1 MRTRLLLVIV
11 GTVVL
16 IMVAAGAGTWLLA
29 AQSTRNDAITQV
41 LASAKSFAAIGSGE
55 ISIGVPKIKSRAIQK
70 AIVTAELQKLEQLL
84 HLTSKLD
91 GANFLPAAVPSD
103 LHSPVVPSSILN
115 SLADSTAVGSSTA
128 VAGSTGSVAWA
139 AEVVGLHVEVTRAN
153 GTSASISRRY
163 VLVLRR
169 DIGKPSVSGYF
180 LILAGAVVAFAVV
193 VTLALTRRLT
203 GPLRRAVATTERIAA
218 GDLDARV
225 GAQPGDFPELTAL
238 ANAIDAMAGSLG
250 RLRAAERQFL
260 LSVSHELRT
269 PLTSIRG
276 YSEAILDG
284 TAVDPSHA
292 AAVIGNESRRLERL
306 VGDLLDLAKLD
317 ARTFSFNF
325 RTVDVGEVVE
335 EVAEELRPVAAG
347 AGLELQ
353 VHPPEHAVFA
363 RVDPDRLDQ
372 VLANLVENAAKYAAN
387 QHHPRHGRER
397 IGGTPRRTGRR
408 PGHRARRDRPDL
420 RAALQRRSACPTRPA
435 PRVGPGSRHC
445 FGALGSHGSDGPCR
459 VADRPGRRHPDDR
472 PAADRRSGP
481 RGRADFG
488 SSSRPRRDSQVRTH
502 DVGCA
507 LYKSLTSPER
517 APDPRVAH

>member
-41 LASAKSFAAIGSGE
+41 LASAKSFASIGSGE

-372 VLANLVENAAKYAAN
+372 VLANLVENAAKYARTSIILGTVAN
-387 QHHPRHGRER
+387 GSE
-397 IGGTPRRTGRR
+397 
-408 PGHRARRDRPDL
+408 ARLVVQDD
-420 RAALQRRSACPTRPA
+420 
-435 PRVGPGSRHC
+435 GPGIAPDEIGRIFERHY
-445 FGALGSHGSDGPCR
+445 S
-459 VADRPGRRHPDDR
+459 ADRHARPGR
-472 PAADRRSGP
+472 P
-481 RGRADFG
+481 RGSGLGLAIASELSAAMGATVRAESPIG
-488 SSSRPRRDSQVRTH
+488 PGGGTRMIVRLPT
-502 DVGCA
+502 VA
-507 LYKSLTSPER
+507 LVPAQS
-517 APDPRVAH
+517 